1 MRFTQTIFALA
12 AFTSAVLAT
21 DPTPGFD
28 AISSPSTKDQNLVA
42 GSDFTIT
49 WTASSYTSDSDTV
62 SIVILAGNDPA
73 TLQPG
78 DTITS
83 IKNSVG
89 SYTWKVPSSTAVTY
103 GFKIQ
108 LNSDP
113 TIFQYSQPF
122 HITGGSASSSSSSS
136 VSSVSSASAI
146 ASAIP
151 SAIPSTVSSA
161 VSSAIPSPCSST
173 IVSIVTVTASAGL
186 TTPEVKLASA
196 TISNSSATA
205 ASNTTLV
212 APTTSAIANTSTTL
226 LKSTI
231 GATKTGAS
239 SSSSATAPIV
249 VANAAASNLAQGGI
263 ALIGGLVLAFAL

>member
-12 AFTSAVLAT
+12 AFTSSVLAT

-28 AISSPSTKDQNLVA
+28 AISSPSTKDQNLVS

-49 WTASSYTSDSDTV
+49 WAASSYTSDSDTV

-78 DTITS
+78 ETITS

-136 VSSVSSASAI
+136 VSSSA
-146 ASAIP
+146 
-151 SAIPSTVSSA
+151 SA
-161 VSSAIPSPCSST
+161 VSSAIAISSAIASTISSPSPCSST
-173 IVSIVTVTASAGL
+173 IISIVTVTASSGL
-186 TTPEVKLASA
+186 TTPIIKLASA

-212 APTTSAIANTSTTL
+212 APTTSAIANASTTL

-231 GATKTGAS
+231 GATKTGGSSSTPAS
-239 SSSSATAPIV
+239 SSSSATSPIV

-263 ALIGGLVLAFAL
+263 ALVGGLVLAFAL